1 MSRSQIAIIILLLGV
16 LACGQ
21 TTPRQLSLYVSATA
35 EIAVTPLMVQITTTP
50 NVTQTPNVVVI
61 SATPAAL
68 GVFCVNAPVAV
79 HLRPSPNAENY
90 PIMAIPNGT
99 QVVDLGGRSGD
110 WVFVEL
116 GDKQGWVNGD
126 YVGVCP

>member
-1 MSRSQIAIIILLLGV
+1 MRNQQFAIFVLVLGV

-35 EIAVTPLMVQITTTP
+35 EIAVSPLVVQVTTTP
-50 NVTQTPNVVVI
+50 NATQTPNVVVI

-99 QVVDLGGRSGD
+99 KLLDLGGRSGK
-110 WVFVEL
+110 WAFVEL
-116 GDKQGWVNGD
+116 GDKQGWVNGA
-126 YVGVCP
+126 YVGDCR

>member
-1 MSRSQIAIIILLLGV
+1 MKRSQIAFAILVLGV

-35 EIAVTPLMVQITTTP
+35 EIAVSPLVVQITTTADA
-50 NVTQTPNVVVI
+50 TQTPNVVVV

-68 GVFCVNAPVAV
+68 GVFCVNAPIAV
-79 HLRPSPNAENY
+79 HLRPSPNANNY

-99 QVVDLGGRSGD
+99 TVIDMGGRSGE
-110 WVFVEL
+110 WMFVEL
-116 GDKQGWVNGD
+116 GDKQGWIHGD
-126 YVGVCP
+126 FVGECQ